1 MKRIVVHIDRLVL
14 RGIDAGDA
22 AAVSAGV
29 QAGVEAELQRLLAE
43 PGAAAQL
50 ASGGHRARI
59 RAGAVTLTANSA
71 GGDSGQHMGHH
82 MGEAIAGGIAR
93 GGRS

>member
-29 QAGVEAELQRLLAE
+29 QAGVEAELQRLQGEA
-43 PGAAAQL
+43 GAAAHL
-50 ASGGHRARI
+50 AAGCHLARI
-59 RAGAVTLTANSA
+59 SAGSVQLGANST
-71 GGDSGQHMGHH
+71 GSDTGHQIGQ
-82 MGEAIAGGIAR
+82 AIAGGIA
-93 GGRS
+93 GGERS